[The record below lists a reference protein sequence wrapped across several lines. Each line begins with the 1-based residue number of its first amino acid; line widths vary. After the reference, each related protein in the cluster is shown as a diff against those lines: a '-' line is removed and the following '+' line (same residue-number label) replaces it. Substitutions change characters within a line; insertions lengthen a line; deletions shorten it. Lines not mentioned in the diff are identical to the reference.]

1 MSAEQLAEF
10 ERQFRE
16 ALEALIEA
24 ARHADDE

>member
-1 MSAEQLAEF
+1 MSVQDIDEF

-24 ARHADDE
+24 AQADDE